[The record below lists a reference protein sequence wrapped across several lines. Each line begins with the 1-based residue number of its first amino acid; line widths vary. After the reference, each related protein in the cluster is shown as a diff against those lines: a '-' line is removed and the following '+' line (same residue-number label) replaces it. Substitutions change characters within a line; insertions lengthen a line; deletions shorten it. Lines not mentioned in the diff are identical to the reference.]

1 MNRLMILVG
10 LDELQ
15 KAYYDCRTIAYEAD
29 NIRTMVTKCLNGDCT
44 PSELRASM
52 DILKAKIGKTK
63 RLHER
68 MAKAYSIIERALDT
82 TKGDI

>member
-1 MNRLMILVG
+1 MNKSMVLVG

-15 KAYYDCRTIAYEAD
+15 RAYYDCRTIAYEAD

-44 PSELRASM
+44 PSDLRASM
-52 DILKAKIGKTK
+52 DILKVKIGKTK

-68 MAKAYSIIERALDT
+68 MAKAYSIIN
-82 TKGDI
+82 

>member
-1 MNRLMILVG
+1 MNKLMILVG

-15 KAYYDCRTIAYEAD
+15 RAYYDFRTIVYEAG
-29 NIRTMVTKCLNGDCT
+29 NIQTMVTKCLNGDCT
-44 PSELRASM
+44 PSEMLASM
-52 DILKAKIGKTK
+52 DILKAKIGETK

>member
-1 MNRLMILVG
+1 MNKSMVLVG

-15 KAYYDCRTIAYEAD
+15 RAYYDCRTIAYEAD
-29 NIRTMVTKCLNGDCT
+29 NIRTMVIKCLNGDCT
-44 PSELRASM
+44 HSDLRASM
-52 DILKAKIGKTK
+52 DILKVKIEKTK

-82 TKGDI
+82 MKGDI

>member
-1 MNRLMILVG
+1 MNRSMILVG

-15 KAYYDCRTIAYEAD
+15 KAYYDCRAIAYEAD
-29 NIRTMVTKCLNGDCT
+29 NIQTMIAKCMTGDCT

-52 DILKAKIGKTK
+52 DILKTKIGKTK

-68 MAKAYSIIERALDT
+68 MAKAYSIIERELYA